1 MSAAMSSTV
10 GSCRRDFMTE
20 TAAGPPAPVTRTRTR
35 RSGTS
40 RCDTVYLRSC
50 VRMRGCGGGACP
62 CVASIGRRG
71 HPCPT
76 GDAERLAV
84 RRIADHFERLG
95 VTAAGVAGPVACGRL
110 DKVRLQVGPHL
121 DLGGEGVDRFELARQ
136 VVVDVHEAGGPE
148 VDGGRRGLE
157 TVDAAYVAHRHHGGA
172 IGVAV
177 VLVDVVK
184 RMRVDRG
191 RPYGLDDTAD
201 DADRRVA
208 L

>member
-1 MSAAMSSTV
+1 
-10 GSCRRDFMTE
+10 G
-20 TAAGPPAPVTRTRTR
+20 PAPPRRSPGPAPAAREHHDVTRCT
-35 RSGTS
+35 SG
-40 RCDTVYLRSC
+40 
-50 VRMRGCGGGACP
+50 
-62 CVASIGRRG
+62 VASA
-71 HPCPT
+71 C
-76 GDAERLAV
+76 AV
-84 RRIADHFERLG
+84 AVVARDPASAPL
-95 VTAAGVAGPVACGRL
+95 AGVG
-110 DKVRLQVGPHL
+110 
-121 DLGGEGVDRFELARQ
+121 
-136 VVVDVHEAGGPE
+136 VDVHEAGGPE

-208 L
+208 LRDAGVLQAIE